1 MEKGSAGGM
10 KNLDTDR
17 LRSVH
22 KSGMVQEFKQF
33 LLRGNVI
40 DLAVA
45 VVIGAAFTAVVN
57 SVVADLIT
65 PLLAAIGGQPDFGEM
80 GFTINNSL
88 FKVGSF
94 INALISFLII
104 ALVLFFLVIK
114 PVNYMIQRSRQEPPL
129 DPTTKACPYCLNDVP
144 LAATRCGFCTS
155 ELAESSVAG

>member
-1 MEKGSAGGM
+1 M
-10 KNLDTDR
+10 KNVNVDK
-17 LRSVH
+17 LRTVH
-22 KSGMVQEFKQF
+22 KSWIVQEFKQF
-33 LLRGNVI
+33 LLRGNVM

-88 FKVGSF
+88 FKVGAF

-104 ALVLFFLVIK
+104 AVVLFFLMIK

-155 ELAESSVAG
+155 ELSEAAV

>member
-1 MEKGSAGGM
+1 M
-10 KNLDTDR
+10 KNVNVDT
-17 LRSVH
+17 LRTVH
-22 KSGMVQEFKQF
+22 KSWMVQEFKQF

-88 FKVGSF
+88 FKVGAF

-155 ELAESSVAG
+155 ELSEAAV

>member
-1 MEKGSAGGM
+1 M
-10 KNLDTDR
+10 KNVNVDK
-17 LRSVH
+17 LRTVH
-22 KSGMVQEFKQF
+22 NSWMVQEFKQF

-88 FKVGSF
+88 FKVGAF
-94 INALISFLII
+94 INAQISFLII

-155 ELAESSVAG
+155 ELAEAAV

>member
-1 MEKGSAGGM
+1 M
-10 KNLDTDR
+10 KNVNVDK
-17 LRSVH
+17 LRTVH
-22 KSGMVQEFKQF
+22 KSWMVQEFKQF

-88 FKVGSF
+88 FKVGAF

-155 ELAESSVAG
+155 ELAEAAV

>member
-1 MEKGSAGGM
+1 M
-10 KNLDTDR
+10 KNVNVDKFRT
-17 LRSVH
+17 VH
-22 KSGMVQEFKQF
+22 KSWMVQEFEQF

-88 FKVGSF
+88 FKVGAF

-155 ELAESSVAG
+155 ELAEAAV